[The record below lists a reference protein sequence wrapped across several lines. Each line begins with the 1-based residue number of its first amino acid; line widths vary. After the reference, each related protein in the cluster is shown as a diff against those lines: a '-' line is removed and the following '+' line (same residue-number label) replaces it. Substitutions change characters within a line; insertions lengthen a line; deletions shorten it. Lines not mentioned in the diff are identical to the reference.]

1 MEDTRTGEESG
12 KDDLPYSA
20 VILQKIRQ
28 FKMKIKSFIIPLLIA
43 VIFAACSPK
52 IAYVPTNTDTHIEY
66 RDSVIYKVDTLRI
79 PVPVETVKEVVPPM
93 DTLKMETSV
102 AEAKVWADTSTKTLK
117 GELKNKKT
125 ELAATQV
132 VYKEKTVYRDSL
144 ITKEIPVPV
153 EVEKEVKY
161 VPWPVKMLAYLG
173 GISLV
178 IIILVI
184 FSKLMKMKQ
193 VL

>member
-1 MEDTRTGEESG
+1 
-12 KDDLPYSA
+12 
-20 VILQKIRQ
+20 
-28 FKMKIKSFIIPLLIA
+28 MKIKSLIIPLSIA
-43 VIFAACSPK
+43 VIFASCSPK
-52 IAYVPTNTDTHIEY
+52 IIYTPVKDSISVER
-66 RDSVIYKVDTLRI
+66 RDSVIYRVDTLRI
-79 PVPVETVKEVVPPM
+79 PVPVETVKEVVPM

-125 ELAATQV
+125 ELTATQV

-161 VPWPVKMLAYLG
+161 VPWPVKILAYLG

-178 IIILVI
+178 IIIFVI

-193 VL
+193 VI

>member
-1 MEDTRTGEESG
+1 MEGARKGEESG
-12 KDDLPYSA
+12 KNDLPYSE
-20 VILQKIRQ
+20 VILQKILQ

-43 VIFAACSPK
+43 GIFASCSPK
-52 IAYVPTNTDTHIEY
+52 IIYTPVKDSISVER
-66 RDSVIYKVDTLRI
+66 RDSVIYRVDTLRI

-125 ELAATQV
+125 ELSRPQV
-132 VYKEKTVYRDSL
+132 VYKEKVVYRDSL
-144 ITKEIPVPV
+144 VEKEVRVPV

-173 GISLV
+173 GIAIV
-178 IIILVI
+178 IIIFAI

>member
-1 MEDTRTGEESG
+1 
-12 KDDLPYSA
+12 
-20 VILQKIRQ
+20 
-28 FKMKIKSFIIPLLIA
+28 MKIKSLIIPLLIA
-43 VIFAACSPK
+43 GIFASCSPK
-52 IAYVPTNTDTHIEY
+52 IIYTPVKDSISVER
-66 RDSVIYKVDTLRI
+66 RDSIIYKVDTLRI

-125 ELAATQV
+125 ELSQPQV
-132 VYKEKTVYRDSL
+132 IYKEKTVYRDSL

-178 IIILVI
+178 IIIFVI

>member
-1 MEDTRTGEESG
+1 MRYFLKYTMLIFS
-12 KDDLPYSA
+12 
-20 VILQKIRQ
+20 ILSI
-28 FKMKIKSFIIPLLIA
+28 FSCSSIK
-43 VIFAACSPK
+43 
-52 IAYVPTNTDTHIEY
+52 YVPASTDTHTEY
-66 RDSVIYKVDTLRI
+66 RDSVIYRVDTLRI

-117 GELKNKKT
+117 GEMRNKKT
-125 ELAATQV
+125 ELLSPQV
-132 VYKEKTVYRDSL
+132 VYKEKIVYRDSL
-144 ITKEIPVPV
+144 VEKEVPVPV

-178 IIILVI
+178 IIILAI
-184 FSKLMKMKQ
+184 FSKLMKTKQ

>member
-1 MEDTRTGEESG
+1 
-12 KDDLPYSA
+12 
-20 VILQKIRQ
+20 
-28 FKMKIKSFIIPLLIA
+28 MKIKSFIIPLLIA

-52 IAYVPTNTDTHIEY
+52 VLYVPTNTDTHIEY

-125 ELAATQV
+125 ELSQPQV
-132 VYKEKTVYRDSL
+132 IYKEKTVYRDSL

-178 IIILVI
+178 IIIFVI

-193 VL
+193 VI

>member
-1 MEDTRTGEESG
+1 MRYFLKYTMLIFS
-12 KDDLPYSA
+12 
-20 VILQKIRQ
+20 ILSI
-28 FKMKIKSFIIPLLIA
+28 FSCSSIK
-43 VIFAACSPK
+43 
-52 IAYVPTNTDTHIEY
+52 YVPTSTDTHTEY
-66 RDSVIYKVDTLRI
+66 RDSVIYRVDTLRI

-125 ELAATQV
+125 ELSQPQV

-178 IIILVI
+178 IIIFVI

-193 VL
+193 VI

>member
-12 KDDLPYSA
+12 KDDIPHSE

-28 FKMKIKSFIIPLLIA
+28 FKMKIKPFIIPLLIA

-52 IAYVPTNTDTHIEY
+52 IIYTPVKDSISVER
-66 RDSVIYKVDTLRI
+66 RDSVIYRVDTLRI

-117 GELKNKKT
+117 GEMRNKKT
-125 ELAATQV
+125 ELSQPQV
-132 VYKEKTVYRDSL
+132 IYKEKKVYRDSL

-153 EVEKEVKY
+153 EVEKKVPY
-161 VPWPVKMLAYLG
+161 VPFPWRFL
-173 GISLV
+173 SV
-178 IIILVI
+178 IGLIALLILTLKLI
-184 FSKLMKMKQ
+184 FKFKI
-193 VL
+193 

>member
-1 MEDTRTGEESG
+1 
-12 KDDLPYSA
+12 
-20 VILQKIRQ
+20 
-28 FKMKIKSFIIPLLIA
+28 MKIKSLIIPLSIA
-43 VIFAACSPK
+43 VIFASCSPK
-52 IAYVPTNTDTHIEY
+52 IIYTPVKDSISVER
-66 RDSVIYKVDTLRI
+66 RDSVIYRVDTLRI
-79 PVPVETVKEVVPPM
+79 PVPVETVKEVVPM

-161 VPWPVKMLAYLG
+161 VPWPVKILAYLG

-178 IIILVI
+178 IIIFVI

-193 VL
+193 VI

>member
-1 MEDTRTGEESG
+1 
-12 KDDLPYSA
+12 
-20 VILQKIRQ
+20 
-28 FKMKIKSFIIPLLIA
+28 MKIKSFITPLSIA
-43 VIFAACSPK
+43 IIFASCSPK
-52 IAYVPTNTDTHIEY
+52 IIYTPVKDSISVER
-66 RDSVIYKVDTLRI
+66 RDSVIYRVDTLRI

-102 AEAKVWADTSTKTLK
+102 AEAKVWADTTTKTLK

-161 VPWPVKMLAYLG
+161 VPWPVKILAYLG

-178 IIILVI
+178 IIILAI

-193 VL
+193 VI

>member
-1 MEDTRTGEESG
+1 
-12 KDDLPYSA
+12 
-20 VILQKIRQ
+20 
-28 FKMKIKSFIIPLLIA
+28 MKIKSFIIPLLIT
-43 VIFAACSPK
+43 VFFSACSPK
-52 IAYVPTNTDTHIEY
+52 IVYVPTNTDTHIEY

-102 AEAKVWADTSTKTLK
+102 AEARVWADTSTKTLK

-125 ELAATQV
+125 ELSQPQV
-132 VYKEKTVYRDSL
+132 IYKEKTVYRDSL

-178 IIILVI
+178 IIIFVI

-193 VL
+193 VI

>member
-1 MEDTRTGEESG
+1 
-12 KDDLPYSA
+12 
-20 VILQKIRQ
+20 
-28 FKMKIKSFIIPLLIA
+28 MKIKPFIIPLLIA

-52 IAYVPTNTDTHIEY
+52 INHIPVKDSISVER
-66 RDSVIYKVDTLRI
+66 RDSVIYRVDTLRI

-178 IIILVI
+178 IIIFVI

-193 VL
+193 VI

>member
-1 MEDTRTGEESG
+1 
-12 KDDLPYSA
+12 
-20 VILQKIRQ
+20 
-28 FKMKIKSFIIPLLIA
+28 MKIKSFIIPLLIA

-52 IAYVPTNTDTHIEY
+52 VIHTPVKDSISVER
-66 RDSVIYKVDTLRI
+66 RDSVIYRVDTLRI

-117 GELKNKKT
+117 GEMRNKKT
-125 ELAATQV
+125 ELSQPQV
-132 VYKEKTVYRDSL
+132 IYKERTVYRDSL
-144 ITKEIPVPV
+144 VEKEVPVPV

-178 IIILVI
+178 IIIFVI

-193 VL
+193 AL